1 MEWWG
6 WLTLS
11 LSGLALLVNGA
22 KNIEYIISPF
32 KSIKSRVTAVE
43 TKEEKHEKEAE
54 KQFKEIAEIQ
64 KKQEETNQMIL
75 KALFG
80 LVNHEI
86 DGNGIDTLKKIRD
99 ELSTNVIER

>member
-1 MEWWG
+1 MEWWD
-6 WLTLS
+6 WVTVTLG
-11 LSGLALLVNGA
+11 GLALLVSSS

-32 KSIKSRVTAVE
+32 KSIKGRVTAVE
-43 TKEEKHEKEAE
+43 NKEKTHEEEAE
-54 KQFKEIAEIQ
+54 KKFGKIAEIQ

-99 ELSTNVIER
+99 ELSTSVIER